1 MAALV
6 HEHFDDAVAS
16 APTQRVALGVGAAM
30 SQGATS
36 WVLVEDRPD
45 RGLGVALTWALRQNA
60 EHLHVLVPDRA
71 GELARRASEF
81 DLDITV
87 WSTAQSGT
95 TLARATPEPF
105 VEQAEVDGRH
115 LAFADVILDSGAE
128 VVVEHGVVCGEVRGL
143 EVCRVVTDPMSGD
156 CRLEVGV
163 GAHDREAFGLL
174 HGDAPTAESLR
185 RIVDVVA
192 SHRRDGADPHPLN
205 RLGAERA
212 LRARL
217 IAEPSLV
224 DASFL
229 RWAAPA
235 TPRPNLK
242 DPVPCVAVGDSRS
255 GQPVVVVCS
264 TGVDIDVVPFAG
276 EARLFHGAPDTELV
290 IAVPERDATSLTRQ
304 LAGTLRHP
312 ARVVGLASGV
322 A

>member
-1 MAALV
+1 
-6 HEHFDDAVAS
+6 
-16 APTQRVALGVGAAM
+16 M

-60 EHLHVLVPDRA
+60 EHLHVLVSDRA
-71 GELARRASEF
+71 GDLARRASEF
-81 DLDITV
+81 DIDITV
-87 WSTAQSGT
+87 WSTSGREAGA
-95 TLARATPEPF
+95 TLSVATPEPF
-105 VEQAEVDGRH
+105 AGQAEVDGRH
-115 LAFADVILDSGAE
+115 LAFVDVILDSGAE

-143 EVCRVVTDPMSGD
+143 EVCRVVTDAVTGD

-174 HGDAPTAESLR
+174 HGDTPTAESLR

-235 TPRPNLK
+235 TPRANLK

-255 GQPVVVVCS
+255 GQPMVVVCS
-264 TGVDIDVVPFAG
+264 TGVDIDVVPFAA
-276 EARLFHGAPDTELV
+276 EARLFHAAPDTELV

-312 ARVVGLASGV
+312 ARVVGLASAV

>member
-1 MAALV
+1 
-6 HEHFDDAVAS
+6 
-16 APTQRVALGVGAAM
+16 M
-30 SQGATS
+30 SHGTTS
-36 WVLVEDRPD
+36 WVLVEERPD

-60 EHLHVLVPDRA
+60 EHLHVLVSDRA
-71 GELARRASEF
+71 GDLARRASEF

-87 WSTAQSGT
+87 WSTTGRESGA
-95 TLARATPEPF
+95 TLSVATPEPLAD
-105 VEQAEVDGRH
+105 QAEVDGRH
-115 LAFADVILDSGAE
+115 LVFVDVILDSGAE

-143 EVCRVVTDPMSGD
+143 EVCRVVTDPMTGD

-174 HGDAPTAESLR
+174 HGDTPAAESLR

-192 SHRRDGADPHPLN
+192 AHRRDGADPHPLN

-255 GQPVVVVCS
+255 GQPMVVVCS
-264 TGVDIDVVPFAG
+264 TGVDIDVVPFAAD
-276 EARLFHGAPDTELV
+276 ARRFHGAPDTELV

-312 ARVVGLASGV
+312 ARVVGLACDV

>member
-1 MAALV
+1 M
-6 HEHFDDAVAS
+6 
-16 APTQRVALGVGAAM
+16 QRVALGVGAAM
-30 SQGATS
+30 SQGTTS

-45 RGLGVALTWALRQNA
+45 RGLGVALTWALRQNT
-60 EHLHVLVPDRA
+60 ERLHVLVPDGA
-71 GELARRASEF
+71 GRLARRASEF
-81 DLDITV
+81 DIDVTV
-87 WSTAQSGT
+87 WSTTESGA
-95 TLARATPEPF
+95 TLAVATPESF
-105 VEQAEVDGRH
+105 ADQAEVDGRH
-115 LAFADVILDSGAE
+115 LAFVDVILDSGAE

-143 EVCRVVTDPMSGD
+143 EVCRVVTDPLTGD

-163 GAHDREAFGLL
+163 GVHDREAFGLL
-174 HGDAPTAESLR
+174 HGDTPTAESLR

-217 IAEPSLV
+217 IDEPSLV
-224 DASFL
+224 DATFL

-242 DPVPCVAVGDSRS
+242 DPVPCVAVGDSTS
-255 GQPVVVVCS
+255 DQPMVVVCS
-264 TGVDIDVVPFAG
+264 TGVDIDVVPFAAD
-276 EARLFHGAPDTELV
+276 ARRFHGAPDTELV

-322 A
+322 T